1 MTPLAS
7 AEHEQVVVGHD
18 ATSGL
23 RCIIAIHSTTLGPA
37 LGGTRFRP
45 YDSFD
50 DAMTDALRLSQAMT
64 LKNAGAGLDRGGGK
78 AVIIGD
84 PAEIRS
90 EALIR
95 AYGRMVGSLG
105 GRYITACDVGTTPDD
120 MALVRRETRWA
131 TGMDPSE
138 GGSGDSGILTAEG
151 VLLGLKVTAEAAF
164 GSSSLGD
171 RHVAVQG
178 LGKVGRRL
186 VEHLVAEGARVTASD
201 VDDAAVERVRHLDG
215 VDVVGPDEIL
225 AVDADILSPNA
236 LGAVLNEDSIPT
248 LRVAAICGAANN
260 QIATDDDA
268 TRLHGAGILYAP
280 DFVVSAGGVISVDDE
295 LQPGGWT
302 PERARRRLQVIPE
315 TLRAVIDHARTSGM
329 TTQASALEIAHQR
342 IHRIGALRGFWM
354 PAGNANSA
362 S

>member
-1 MTPLAS
+1 MTRLAT
-7 AEHEQVVVGHD
+7 AQHEQVVVGHD
-18 ATSGL
+18 AASGL
-23 RCIIAIHSTTLGPA
+23 RCIIAIHSTALGPA
-37 LGGTRFRP
+37 LGGTRFQA
-45 YDSFD
+45 YESFD
-50 DAMTDALRLSQAMT
+50 DAMTDALRLSEAMT
-64 LKNAGAGLDRGGGK
+64 YKNAGAGLDRGGGK

-105 GRYITACDVGTTPDD
+105 GRYITACDVGTTPED

-151 VLLGLKVTAEAAF
+151 VLLGLKVTAEAVF
-164 GSSSLGD
+164 GSSSLTD

-186 VEHLVAEGARVTASD
+186 VEHLVAERARVTASD
-201 VDDAAVERVRHLDG
+201 VNDAAIERVRHLDG
-215 VDVVGPDEIL
+215 VDIVGADEIL

-236 LGAVLNEDSIPT
+236 LGAVLNEQSIST
-248 LRVAAICGAANN
+248 LRVKAICGAANN
-260 QIATDDDA
+260 QLATDNDA
-268 TRLHGAGILYAP
+268 TRLDDEGILYAP

-302 PERARRRLQVIPE
+302 PERARRRLQVIGE
-315 TLRAVIDHARTSGM
+315 TLRAVIDHAREGEM
-329 TTQASALEIAHQR
+329 TTQAAAIELVHQR
-342 IHRIGALRGFWM
+342 INSIRSLRGFWM
-354 PAGNANSA
+354 PADSANPPR
-362 S
+362 

>member
-1 MTPLAS
+1 MSGLAT

-18 ATSGL
+18 AASGL
-23 RCIIAIHSTTLGPA
+23 RCIIAIHSTALGPA

-64 LKNAGAGLDRGGGK
+64 FKNAGAGLDRGGGK

-84 PAEIRS
+84 PAAIRS
-90 EALIR
+90 ESLIR

-120 MALVRRETRWA
+120 MSLVRRETRWA

-151 VLLGLKVTAEAAF
+151 VLLGLKVTAEEVF
-164 GSSSLGD
+164 GSSSLAD
-171 RHVAVQG
+171 RHIAVQG

-186 VEHLVAEGARVTASD
+186 VEHLVAERARITASD
-201 VDDAAVERVRHLDG
+201 VDNAAVERVRGLDG
-215 VDVVGPDEIL
+215 VDVVGPHEIL
-225 AVDADILSPNA
+225 QVDADILSPNA
-236 LGAVLNEDSIPT
+236 LGAVLNEQSIPR

-260 QIATDDDA
+260 QLATEDDA
-268 TRLHGAGILYAP
+268 TRLHDAGILYAP

-302 PERARRRLQVIPE
+302 PQRARRRLQVIPE
-315 TLRAVIDHARTSGM
+315 TLRAVIDHARTSGI
-329 TTQASALEIAHQR
+329 TAQAAAIELVHQR
-342 IHRIGALRGFWM
+342 INSIGALRGFWM
-354 PAGNANSA
+354 PADHA
-362 S
+362 SPRR